1 MPKPGASPF
10 CSRCASVARG
20 AAGGAGNSQI
30 EPSVKTPSTSNR
42 MILIFLARSRDM
54 KRLTPAWNDLVI
66 IKPQHHGCDWDQSE
80 LVLRKSDPE
89 LGEGEGPLRCLTIC
103 GQCKFAHRVET

>member
-1 MPKPGASPF
+1 
-10 CSRCASVARG
+10 
-20 AAGGAGNSQI
+20 
-30 EPSVKTPSTSNR
+30 

-66 IKPQHHGCDWDQSE
+66 IKPQHHGCDWDQSA

-103 GQCKFAHRVET
+103 GQCKFAHRVETIGRDLWGSQKMIWIPLPHCGIGISEKSQPLANNVRRA